1 MLCKCSGNVL
11 IGYAPQ
17 GSPFETANNRAS
29 LKAEL
34 GDAQG
39 VERVAALG
47 ATRVAE
53 RDAERVAR
61 SGRRGS
67 EEEEGE
73 KSYGK
78 TTHGTLKTCD
88 ISHI

>member
-1 MLCKCSGNVL
+1 M
-11 IGYAPQ
+11 PQ
-17 GSPFETANNRAS
+17 GSPFGTVNNRAS
-29 LKAEL
+29 LKAEQR
-34 GDAQG
+34 DAQG
-39 VERVAALG
+39 AERVAALG
-47 ATRVAE
+47 AARVAE

-61 SGRRGS
+61 RVRRGS

-78 TTHGTLKTCD
+78 TTHEILRTCD